1 MLLAPDFAGNLAP
14 MPEQPTDRLAQTS
27 VPVHPPIAQRWS
39 PRAFDPG
46 HEVTP
51 EQVTALLEAARWAAT
66 WGGRQPVRF
75 IVGVRRAGAK
85 RPGDESSRAGAKRP
99 GDESS
104 RAGAKRPGDESSRA
118 GAERPGERASDA
130 TFGALSGLLSRG
142 NAYAEVAGAL
152 ILVCADEGDDANT
165 ALYSAVDAGAA
176 QANLITEAVSR
187 GLIAHPMAGFDADGA
202 RSVFGIPDQIR
213 PLMVIA
219 IGALADYATVS
230 PDIAER
236 DHKPRSR
243 RPLDEVAFSGLWGQ
257 PWTC

>member
-1 MLLAPDFAGNLAP
+1 MLLAADFAGNLAA
-14 MPEQPTDRLAQTS
+14 MPEQPTHRLAQTS

-39 PRAFDPG
+39 PRAFDPD
-46 HEVTP
+46 HEVTT

-66 WGGRQPVRF
+66 WGRRQPVRF

-85 RPGDESSRAGAKRP
+85 RPGERSSRAGAKRP

-104 RAGAKRPGDESSRA
+104 RAGAKRPGDESS
-118 GAERPGERASDA
+118 GAA
-130 TFGALSGLLSRG
+130 TYGALSDLLSQG
-142 NAYAEVAGAL
+142 NAYAKAAGAL

-176 QANLITEAVSR
+176 EANLITEAVSR

-202 RSVFGIPDQIR
+202 RAAFDLPDQVR

-219 IGALADYATVS
+219 VGALADYATVS
-230 PDIAER
+230 PDIAES

-243 RPLDEVAFSGLWGQ
+243 RPLDEVAFSGAWGE
-257 PWTC
+257 PWQSD